1 MLCARKRGHPA
12 FLPETLDGIGF
23 LLLLL
28 FLIVDLVVAS
38 NLMSMMS
45 AGSRENPFRQRTE
58 RANAQQHAGSESDKG
73 GTDQAG
79 DRFRGGHLCSVTDAP
94 PGL

>member
-1 MLCARKRGHPA
+1 MRLR
-12 FLPETLDGIGF
+12 ETLDGIGF

-58 RANAQQHAGSESDKG
+58 RANVQRMRHRAYDKPGSVPS
-73 GTDQAG
+73 
-79 DRFRGGHLCSVTDAP
+79 S
-94 PGL
+94 

>member
-1 MLCARKRGHPA
+1 L
-12 FLPETLDGIGF
+12 LPETLDGIGF
-23 LLLLL
+23 LLLLP

-45 AGSRENPFRQRTE
+45 AGSRETRS
-58 RANAQQHAGSESDKG
+58 ANARNANVQQHAGSESDKG